1 MDGRVDDGFLHANMV
16 NFSREIDALTFPRSL
31 TCEEREF
38 RERDLK
44 QPQRTQKVAIFYIYL
59 CITEMTLQACEH
71 EIH

>member
-1 MDGRVDDGFLHANMV
+1 MDVIHANMV
-16 NFSREIDALTFPRSL
+16 NFFREIVALSLPRSL
-31 TCEEREF
+31 TCEERDF
-38 RERDLK
+38 GERDVK